1 MNKIDKEVNRKF
13 YLNFNFIAKSST
25 LIVFSLIYILSDF
38 TVTNDL
44 LFFIFFC
51 LGLFYILFKVQ
62 KLVEIKIFTWTL
74 FITLVLIFTR
84 YTNVECS
91 DLRLKYQCGCQLAE
105 YNSSQFVD
113 QPFHKAYPNCQWNR
127 EKNVR

>member
-1 MNKIDKEVNRKF
+1 MNKIDKEINRKF
-13 YLNFNFIAKSST
+13 DLNFIAKTST

-74 FITLVLIFTR
+74 FITLLLIFTR

-105 YNSSQFVD
+105 YNTSSQFVD
-113 QPFHKAYPNCQWNR
+113 QPFHKAYPNCEWNR
-127 EKNVR
+127 